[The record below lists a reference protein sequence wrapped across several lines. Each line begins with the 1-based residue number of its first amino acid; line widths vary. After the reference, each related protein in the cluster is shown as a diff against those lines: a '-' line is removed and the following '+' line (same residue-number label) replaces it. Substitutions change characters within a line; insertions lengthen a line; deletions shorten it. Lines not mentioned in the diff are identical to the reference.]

1 MNTAAI
7 GRRDAPEPIAPGRL
21 FLLVLVGVT
30 ALGPMAMQ
38 MFIPAIPVIQ
48 KHFAVTPGTAQLTF
62 SLSTFAMAV
71 ATLVYGPLSDR
82 FGRRPVILAGLGV
95 YTAGTLLCFVAP
107 DIWLL
112 VAGRTI
118 QAVGAAAGFV
128 LARAIVRDLFGRE
141 RSAQMIAYLTM
152 AMVVV
157 PMVSPAVGGLL
168 IEAVGWRS
176 IFVAGLAAGL
186 LVVAGV
192 LARLP
197 ETRAVAARSGSPG
210 TLGAFR
216 RLIAVPA
223 FRGYALNAAFGMS
236 VFFSFLAGAPFVV
249 MNILG
254 LSAGDYGLLFIMV
267 SASFMVGNLITA
279 RLSARLGLDR
289 LALTG
294 TSIALGFAVSA
305 MVAMWASGWSALAL
319 FMPMAGIAFGQG
331 IAMPNV
337 QAGAVSVDP
346 QLAGAASGLSG
357 CLQMTMA
364 ACFAQ
369 LVGVLQDGTPWPT
382 LLAMLLCAV
391 GALVSLLLGLRG
403 SRRWEGR
410 DRHGAGPS

>member
-1 MNTAAI
+1 MSTAATDRQGGI
-7 GRRDAPEPIAPGRL
+7 EPATPGRL

-71 ATLVYGPLSDR
+71 ATLIYGPLSDR
-82 FGRRPVILAGLGV
+82 FGRRPVILAGLAV
-95 YTAGTLLCFVAP
+95 YTAGTVLCFVSP
-107 DIWLL
+107 NIWLL
-112 VAGRTI
+112 VIGRTV

-157 PMVSPAVGGLL
+157 PMVSPAVGGMM
-168 IEAVGWRS
+168 IETVGWRS

-186 LVVAGV
+186 LVTAGV
-192 LARLP
+192 LASLP
-197 ETRAVAARSGSPG
+197 ETRSAAARSAGPG
-210 TLGAFR
+210 TLAAFGQ
-216 RLIAVPA
+216 LMAVPA

-249 MNILG
+249 MNVFG
-254 LSAGDYGLLFIMV
+254 LSAGEYGLLFIMV
-267 SASFMVGNLITA
+267 SAAFMVGNLITA

-289 LALTG
+289 LAVTG
-294 TSIALGFAVSA
+294 SCIALGFAASSA
-305 MVAMWASGWSALAL
+305 LAMWGLGWSALAL
-319 FMPMAGIAFGQG
+319 FVPMAGIAFGQG
-331 IAMPNV
+331 ISMPNV

-357 CLQMTMA
+357 FTQMTMA
-364 ACFAQ
+364 AGFAQ

-382 LLAMLLCAV
+382 VLAMLLCAV
-391 GALVSLLLGLRG
+391 GALGTLLWGLRG
-403 SRRWEGR
+403 GGR
-410 DRHGAGPS
+410 